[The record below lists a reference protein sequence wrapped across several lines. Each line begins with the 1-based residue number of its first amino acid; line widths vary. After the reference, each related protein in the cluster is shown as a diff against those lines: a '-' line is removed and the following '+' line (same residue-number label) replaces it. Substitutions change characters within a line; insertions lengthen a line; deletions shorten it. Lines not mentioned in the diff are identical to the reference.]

1 MTKPSAA
8 EVAAARLQRR
18 RPLPSVY
25 AGNTRAVIERGFTV
39 LFKQNWVLLL
49 SGFLEPVLYLAAMG
63 YGVGA
68 MVGQVE
74 GPGGQPMSYAAY
86 IAPALL
92 ATSAMNGAVFDS
104 TWNVFFKLKFTKLYE
119 AMVSTSLGPLDI
131 AIGEIT
137 IALLRGLFYASGFMA
152 VLYVSGIVSGA
163 TPLLM
168 IPAAVLVAFGFASF
182 GMAITSFL
190 KTFQQMDLIGFIL
203 LPMFLLSATLYPIDV
218 YPPVLQWAVM
228 ALPLWHGVELM
239 RHLSLGLFTAPMFGH
254 AAYFAVMVAIGLV
267 ATTWRL
273 RNLFLR

>member
-1 MTKPSAA
+1 MTNRRAA
-8 EVAAARLQRR
+8 EIAAARLQRP

-25 AGNTRAVIERGFTV
+25 AGNARAVMERGFHV
-39 LFKQNWVLLL
+39 LFQQNWLLL
-49 SGFLEPVLYLAAMG
+49 ASGFLEPVLYLAAMG

-68 MVGQVE
+68 MVGEVR
-74 GPGGQPMSYAAY
+74 GPGGLPMSYPAY

-104 TWNVFFKLKFTKLYE
+104 TWNVFFKLKFAKLYE

-137 IALLRGLFYASGFMA
+137 IALLRGLLYACGFMG
-152 VLYVSGIVSGA
+152 VLYLMGIATGL

-182 GMAITSFL
+182 GMAVTSFL
-190 KTFQQMDLIGFIL
+190 KTFQQMDLIAFVL

-218 YPPVLQWAVM
+218 YPPALQWVVM

-239 RHLSLGLFTAPMFGH
+239 RHLSLGLFTLPMFGH
-254 AAYFAVMVAIGLV
+254 AAYFVVMVGLGLTL
-267 ATTWRL
+267 TTWRL